1 MFQFVQSFLCVLFL
15 SLLKLGW
22 SYEAFQFSH
31 SPVQVAGGEAVYY
44 QVDVWDTV
52 LLVLFSD
59 SGDADLYASFK
70 NSQPSSDDYDFLS
83 SSCGLD
89 VMVIPKDRNTGSV
102 KVYIMVLGHLRY
114 ENSTFRLYAI
124 APSAEDVQRYQV
136 WEWDPESKTDKLVV
150 DVDPLR
156 IANDPELTDVLQ
168 MLGADVTVTGKVA
181 SSKKDG
187 GNLFSTL
194 AEYAGLVLVKF
205 IEIAIEV
212 LL

>member
-1 MFQFVQSFLCVLFL
+1 M
-15 SLLKLGW
+15 
-22 SYEAFQFSH
+22 
-31 SPVQVAGGEAVYY
+31 
-44 QVDVWDTV
+44 
-52 LLVLFSD
+52 
-59 SGDADLYASFK
+59 
-70 NSQPSSDDYDFLS
+70 
-83 SSCGLD
+83 
-89 VMVIPKDRNTGSV
+89 
-102 KVYIMVLGHLRY
+102 
-114 ENSTFRLYAI
+114 
-124 APSAEDVQRYQV
+124 QV